1 MVQKTWIPSRCP
13 VSVRGIFP
21 PEFKRDDSQTMQRSL
36 SPNAAIHQIPC
47 RGSIFHFREMSKSI
61 LMVLIFLFFLIIAE
75 NDPHLRVEA
84 EQAKVFSHRGGNAT
98 LPCTFF
104 RDPTA
109 FGSGTHKIRIK
120 WTKLTS
126 DYLKEVD
133 VFVSMGYHKK
143 AYAGYQGR
151 VFLKGGSENDAS
163 LVITDLTLEDY
174 GKYKCEVIE
183 GLEDDTAVVAL
194 DLQGKYL

>member
-1 MVQKTWIPSRCP
+1 M
-13 VSVRGIFP
+13 
-21 PEFKRDDSQTMQRSL
+21 
-36 SPNAAIHQIPC
+36 
-47 RGSIFHFREMSKSI
+47 
-61 LMVLIFLFFLIIAE
+61 
-75 NDPHLRVEA
+75 EA
-84 EQAKVFSHRGGNAT
+84 EQAKVFSRRGGNVT
-98 LPCTFF
+98 LPCKFY

-143 AYAGYQGR
+143 TYGGYHGR
-151 VFLKGGSENDAS
+151 VFLKGGSDNDAS

-174 GKYKCEVIE
+174 GRYKCEVIE

-194 DLQGKYL
+194 DLQGKYCVKLRNDNQSLLFFHDK

>member
-1 MVQKTWIPSRCP
+1 M
-13 VSVRGIFP
+13 
-21 PEFKRDDSQTMQRSL
+21 
-36 SPNAAIHQIPC
+36 
-47 RGSIFHFREMSKSI
+47 
-61 LMVLIFLFFLIIAE
+61 
-75 NDPHLRVEA
+75 
-84 EQAKVFSHRGGNAT
+84 
-98 LPCTFF
+98 
-104 RDPTA
+104 A

-143 AYAGYQGR
+143 AYGGYQGR
-151 VFLKGGSENDAS
+151 VFLKGDSDNDAS

-183 GLEDDTAVVAL
+183 GLEDDTAVVSL
-194 DLQGKYL
+194 DLQGKYLSIMSNLEIIINHYSLFFMISGYHNDDVRNQKSIHRIFLNYFAFYSLSMIPTSIFEMYTQWLRAKSKPFAHRRNVQYNWINNIQKLPYAIQNLNPIT

>member
-1 MVQKTWIPSRCP
+1 MVQ
-13 VSVRGIFP
+13 
-21 PEFKRDDSQTMQRSL
+21 RDYCSTMQRSL
-36 SPNAAIHQIPC
+36 SPNVAVHQIPC
-47 RGSIFHFREMSKSI
+47 IGSIFHFIKVSESI
-61 LMVLIFLFFLIIAE
+61 LIVLFFLFSITAE
-75 NDPHLRVEA
+75 NGPHLLVEA
-84 EQAKVFSHRGGNAT
+84 EQAKVFSHRGGNVT
-98 LPCTFF
+98 LPCKFF

-143 AYAGYQGR
+143 AYGGYQGR
-151 VFLKGGSENDAS
+151 VFLKGGSDNDAS

-183 GLEDDTAVVAL
+183 GLEDDTAVVSL

>member
-1 MVQKTWIPSRCP
+1 MK
-13 VSVRGIFP
+13 
-21 PEFKRDDSQTMQRSL
+21 SL
-36 SPNAAIHQIPC
+36 
-47 RGSIFHFREMSKSI
+47 
-61 LMVLIFLFFLIIAE
+61 LLLVLISVCWADHPSDNYTLDHGRVIHIQAE
-75 NDPHLRVEA
+75 NGPHLRVEA
-84 EQAKVFSHRGGNAT
+84 EQTKVFSHRGGNVT

-151 VFLKGGSENDAS
+151 VFLKGGSESDAS
-163 LVITDLTLEDY
+163 LVITELTLEDY